1 MYPEMTI
8 QEIEAAYPDEWV
20 LLSEP
25 KVDDSGQMQRGA
37 LVFHSPDRDLLHR
50 RMAELRLP
58 DSGVL
63 YTGDPTSGIP
73 LLL

>member
-1 MYPEMTI
+1 MYPVMTI
-8 QEIEAAYPDEWV
+8 KEIEAKYPDEWV

-25 KVDDSGQMQRGA
+25 KEDAFGQTERGG
-37 LVFHSPDRDLLHR
+37 LVFHSPDRDLLYS

-58 DSGVL
+58 NSGVL